1 MDKVGKQTATVIT
14 TQIKTLKTSSPRSET
29 TISYD
34 EAGLTEYFEL
44 CQKYGEVPT
53 TANLHKLSRYDL
65 AQVLSHLRKLPN
77 DDGDKGGKLRR
88 GINQLAQLFNK

>member
-1 MDKVGKQTATVIT
+1 MEEVFKQTATVVTNLI
-14 TQIKTLKTSSPRSET
+14 QTLKTSPARSET

-34 EAGLTEYFEL
+34 VAGLTEYFEL

-53 TANLHKLSRYDL
+53 KANLTKLSRYDL
-65 AQVLSHLRKLPN
+65 AQVLSNLRKLPN